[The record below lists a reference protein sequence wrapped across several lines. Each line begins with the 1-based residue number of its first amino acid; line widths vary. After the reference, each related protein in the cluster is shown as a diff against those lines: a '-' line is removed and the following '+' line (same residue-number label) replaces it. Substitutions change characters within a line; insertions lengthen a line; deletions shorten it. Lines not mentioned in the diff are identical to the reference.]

1 MAIEYATKYAAKVDE
16 RFALAA
22 KTNGAINNDYDWVG
36 VETVKVY
43 TIPTVELGDYTATGA
58 NRYGTPAELQ
68 NSAQTM
74 LLSQDKAFTFTIDRK
89 SEDDTNGAMEAGK
102 ALRREIDEVVI
113 PTIDKYRLAAMVS
126 NAGHTETAAVTES
139 NAYGLF
145 LDGQNA
151 LLEGGVPE
159 TGRKAFVSPAFYKA
173 IKMDASFMKASDVA
187 QDMLVNGSV
196 GMVDGVNIIP
206 VPASY
211 LPANVAF
218 ILEHPMAVVS
228 PVKLETYKVHDNPPG
243 INGQLIEGR
252 IRYDAFVLN
261 GKKAAIY
268 VHKNA

>member
-1 MAIEYATKYAAKVDE
+1 MAIEYAAKYAGKVDE
-16 RFALAA
+16 RFALAS
-22 KTNGAINNDYDWVG
+22 KTANAVNNDYDWNG
-36 VETVKVY
+36 VDTVKVY
-43 TIPTVELGDYTATGA
+43 TIPTVALGDYSMTGG

-68 NSAQTM
+68 NTAQTM
-74 LLSQDKAFTFTIDRK
+74 LLTQDKAFTFTIDRK

-113 PTIDKYRLAAMVS
+113 PTIDKYRLAAMV
-126 NAGHTETAAVTES
+126 AGAGKTATAAITEA
-139 NAYGLF
+139 NAYGAF
-145 LDGQNA
+145 LDAQNE
-151 LLEGGVPE
+151 LLENGVPE

-196 GMVDGVNIIP
+196 GIVDGVNIIP

-218 ILEHPMAVVS
+218 ILVHPMAVVS
-228 PVKLETYKVHDNPPG
+228 PIKLESYKMHDNPPG

-252 IRYDAFVLN
+252 IRYDAFVLE
-261 GKKAAIY
+261 GKKGAVYA
-268 VHKNA
+268 HKNA